1 MPQGPGVLL
10 GPGDDAAVVTA
21 PDGRVVVSTD
31 LLVEGRHFR
40 RDWSSGY
47 DVGRKAAAQNLADIA
62 AMGATPT
69 SMVVALG
76 MPADLPLSW
85 IDELTLGFRDE
96 CALVGASV
104 VGGDLARS
112 DTVVI
117 GVTALGTLSGQAP
130 VTRSAAKAGHIV
142 AISGRLG
149 HAAAGL
155 ALLESGHLPT
165 PPSSDPTPPL
175 PTTPTPPP
183 PPTCELTTPPTG
195 STTTPPSAPNPTD
208 PPHPA
213 PTDPASAPTAQASAP
228 TAQASAPTNSA
239 APPHSAPAPTDP
251 ASELADPASAST
263 GAASGPRASEFEASE
278 LAGLASGPSAQGL
291 APTDPGSA
299 STEPDSSVP
308 GVVGP
313 GRSAAWA
320 ADSGMRGAASQAVV
334 SGEALA
340 EAGVGAAGVEGLLLE
355 AVEGHRRPR
364 PPYKSGPEAARLGAS
379 AMMDVSDGLLQDLG
393 HIAKASGVRIVLD
406 PAAFAVDEPVLAAA
420 KELGADP
427 LDWVLAG
434 GEDHALVAVFP
445 PEVRL
450 PPEWR
455 IVGRIEAG
463 EGVTVTGRDDGPRG
477 WDHFKG

>member
-85 IDELTLGFRDE
+85 VDELTLGFRDE

-130 VTRSAAKAGHIV
+130 VTRSGAKPGHLV

-165 PPSSDPTPPL
+165 PEPTTPPAATPAPTSPPTPGSTTPPL
-175 PTTPTPPP
+175 ATPAPTPWAAN
-183 PPTCELTTPPTG
+183 T
-195 STTTPPSAPNPTD
+195 SPSAPDPTE
-208 PPHPA
+208 
-213 PTDPASAPTAQASAP
+213 
-228 TAQASAPTNSA
+228 
-239 APPHSAPAPTDP
+239 P
-251 ASELADPASAST
+251 ASELADPASTPKGDASAA
-263 GAASGPRASEFEASE
+263 AAS
-278 LAGLASGPSAQGL
+278 
-291 APTDPGSA
+291 APATPGSTSTGSA
-299 STEPDSSVP
+299 STGTGSSVP
-308 GVVGP
+308 GVAGS
-313 GRSAAWA
+313 GRAGAWSAG
-320 ADSGMRGAASQAVV
+320 SGSRGAASHAVV
-334 SGEALA
+334 SGEAG
-340 EAGVGAAGVEGLLLE
+340 AGAVGVEGLLLE

-364 PPYKSGPEAARLGAS
+364 PPYRSGPEAARLGAS

-477 WDHFKG
+477 WDHFQG